1 MLKIITAI
9 AALAFVASAS
19 ASPTS
24 TTWTFN
30 NSDFN
35 SETDVLVAG
44 TNLSSGSDYH
54 SIAMT
59 NNGIEM
65 TMTAWSDSAPI
76 DTNSSDTDRYDGNV
90 VSADLYYWGAN
101 SGFGVVNNDE
111 SSSNSPEHAIDNY
124 SAAGAQWS
132 DQDMV
137 LLSFSQNV
145 TLEQINIGWQN
156 THGNGNDT
164 LDFGVVAISNT
175 QRNAMGSGAAWSDI
189 YSLADMY
196 KNTTP
201 QASSNNGVDQY
212 YALNGVTGESQ
223 HWLVG
228 LYNEMANCDYD
239 SFKLLGVTAKLA
251 SGSDAVVDVPEPTS
265 IALFAVGLGL
275 MYRNRKKQGQFKL
288 NV

>member
-30 NSDFN
+30 NADFDPA
-35 SETDVLVAG
+35 TDVLVDG
-44 TNLSSGSDYH
+44 TNLNYSSDYQ

-59 NNGIEM
+59 NNGIQM

-90 VSADLYYWGAN
+90 VAADLYYWGSS

-111 SSSNSPEHAIDNY
+111 STSSPEHGIDNY
-124 SAAGAQWS
+124 SAAGAEWS

-137 LLSFSQNV
+137 LLSFSQSV
-145 TLEQINIGWQN
+145 TLEQINIGWQD
-156 THGNGNDT
+156 THGNGNNT
-164 LDFGVVAISNT
+164 LDFGVVAIS
-175 QRNAMGSGAAWSDI
+175 QEKRDAMGSGAAWSDI
-189 YSLADMY
+189 YSLSDMY
-196 KNTTP
+196 KNTTA
-201 QASSNNGVDQY
+201 QANSDSSVDQY
-212 YALNGVTGESQ
+212 YSLDGISGESQ

-239 SFKLLGVTAKLA
+239 SFKLLGVSAQLA
-251 SGSDAVVDVPEPTS
+251 SGSDSVVDVPEPTS

-275 MYRNRKKQGQFKL
+275 MYRNKKKQSQFKL